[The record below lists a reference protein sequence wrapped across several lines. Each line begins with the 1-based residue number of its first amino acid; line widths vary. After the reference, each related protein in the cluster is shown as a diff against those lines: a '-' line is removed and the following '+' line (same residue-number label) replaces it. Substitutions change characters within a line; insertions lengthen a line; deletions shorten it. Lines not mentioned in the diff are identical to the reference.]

1 MNSTDLVISGMT
13 CPMCT
18 ARVTQALRA
27 VAGVQTVE
35 VDWKTGIAQVKGDAA
50 MEPLSGDLLVLA
62 LEEAGYPA
70 RILRPGAPQLPTAAV
85 KSAGCCCKR

>member
-1 MNSTDLVISGMT
+1 MTSTDLVISGMT

-27 VAGVQTVE
+27 VAGVQTVD
-35 VDWKTGIAQVKGDAA
+35 VDWKTGIAHVKGDAT
-50 MEPLSGDLLVLA
+50 MEPLSDDLLVLA

-85 KSAGCCCKR
+85 KSGCCCKR

>member
-1 MNSTDLVISGMT
+1 MTSTDLVISGMT

-27 VAGVQTVE
+27 VAGVQTVD
-35 VDWKTGIAQVKGDAA
+35 VDWKTGIAHVKGDAT
-50 MEPLSGDLLVLA
+50 MEPVLA

-70 RILRPGAPQLPTAAV
+70 RILRPGAPQPPTAAV
-85 KSAGCCCKR
+85 KSGCCCKR

>member
-1 MNSTDLVISGMT
+1 MTSTDLVISGMT

-18 ARVTQALRA
+18 GRVTHALHS
-27 VAGVQTVE
+27 VAGVRTVE

-50 MEPLSGDLLVLA
+50 MELLSGDLLVLA

-70 RILRPGAPQLPTAAV
+70 RILRPGAPQPPTAAV
-85 KSAGCCCKR
+85 KSGCCCKR